1 MNVDYIVA
9 MLMISFG
16 LYCLLIKRN
25 LIKMVI
31 GLEILTFGIHLFLI
45 SMGYREGGIA
55 PSIAPIVT
63 STNPASVV
71 ATLGVD
77 PLPQALVL
85 TSIVI
90 DVCVTA
96 MLLSLAIY
104 AYKHYKTLDTSE
116 LRRLKG

>member
-16 LYCLLIKRN
+16 LYCLLIKHN

-55 PSIAPIVT
+55 PIVT

-71 ATLGVD
+71 ATMGVD

>member
-1 MNVDYIVA
+1 MNIDYIVA

-55 PSIAPIVT
+55 PIVT
-63 STNPASVV
+63 SVNPASVV
-71 ATLGVD
+71 ATMGVD

>member
-1 MNVDYIVA
+1 
-9 MLMISFG
+9 
-16 LYCLLIKRN
+16 

-55 PSIAPIVT
+55 PIVT

-71 ATLGVD
+71 ATMGVD

>member
-55 PSIAPIVT
+55 PIVT
-63 STNPASVV
+63 SVNPASVV
-71 ATLGVD
+71 ATMGVD
-77 PLPQALVL
+77 ALPQALVL

-104 AYKHYKTLDTSE
+104 AYKYHKTLDMSE
-116 LRRLKG
+116 IRRLKG

>member
-55 PSIAPIVT
+55 PIVT

-71 ATLGVD
+71 ATMGVD

>member
-16 LYCLLIKRN
+16 LYCLLIKHN

-55 PSIAPIVT
+55 PIVT

-71 ATLGVD
+71 ATMGVD

-116 LRRLKG
+116 LRRLNG

>member
-45 SMGYREGGIA
+45 SMGYREGGVA
-55 PSIAPIVT
+55 AIVT
-63 STNPASVV
+63 GTNPASVV
-71 ATLGVD
+71 AAMGVD